1 MRSRGGGTQL
11 AAGGG
16 GAGGGAVGCGV
27 VVRRIFGLDFVM
39 MLSRH
44 GRVC

>member
-1 MRSRGGGTQL
+1 MKL
-11 AAGGG
+11 KE
-16 GAGGGAVGCGV
+16 GAKQEEEQCAVGCGV

>member
-1 MRSRGGGTQL
+1 MKLQQEEL
-11 AAGGG
+11 C
-16 GAGGGAVGCGV
+16 AVGCGV

>member
-1 MRSRGGGTQL
+1 MKLQQEESEQEEL
-11 AAGGG
+11 C
-16 GAGGGAVGCGV
+16 AVGCGV

>member
-1 MRSRGGGTQL
+1 MQQEKGQQEEEQC
-11 AAGGG
+11 
-16 GAGGGAVGCGV
+16 AVGCGV